1 MLSHT
6 TAREWLI
13 PYADGMLSADER
25 HRIDGHVAGC
35 AACGREVDALRQLNL
50 VLVSLPPAPPLA
62 FAPFWLKLQA
72 ALPAPRSVGKAAA
85 PRYRRVGIA
94 FAAAAAAV
102 MAVATSAFAAES
114 AMPDSA
120 LYPIKQVEESLQL
133 SLAPAPQRLD
143 VEIRIGSERL
153 REAQVMVV
161 AGKSTLAAKSVRAF
175 RMLIPSITAGLGTGV
190 DPKRAHDARATL
202 DVELAAVQEA
212 NATRGDDDAEV
223 KQLVLTSLRDLE
235 DTQPADPAVTVV
247 PAASATPAAVHP
259 TAKPTVRATPR
270 LERKHT
276 DD

>member
-1 MLSHT
+1 
-6 TAREWLI
+6 
-13 PYADGMLSADER
+13 
-25 HRIDGHVAGC
+25 
-35 AACGREVDALRQLNL
+35 
-50 VLVSLPPAPPLA
+50 
-62 FAPFWLKLQA
+62 
-72 ALPAPRSVGKAAA
+72 
-85 PRYRRVGIA
+85 VGIA

>member
-25 HRIDGHVAGC
+25 ERIDGHVTGC
-35 AACGREVDALRQLNL
+35 AACGREVDVLRQLNL
-50 VLVSLPPAPPLA
+50 ALVSLPPAPPLA

-72 ALPAPRSVGKAAA
+72 TLPAPRSAKAAA

-94 FAAAAAAV
+94 FAAAAFAV
-102 MAVATSAFAAES
+102 LAVATSALAAES
-114 AMPDSA
+114 ALPDSA

-133 SLAPAPQRLD
+133 SLAPAPQRLE

-153 REAQVMVV
+153 REAQVMVA
-161 AGKSTLAAKSVRAF
+161 AGKPTLAAKSVRAF
-175 RMLIPSITAGLGTGV
+175 RLLIPSIAAGLGTGV
-190 DPKRAHDARATL
+190 DAKRAHDARATL

-223 KQLVLTSLRDLE
+223 KQLVLTSLRDLD

-247 PAASATPAAVHP
+247 PAVSATPATVQP
-259 TAKPTVRATPR
+259 TAKPTVRPTSRP
-270 LERKHT
+270 ERKRT